1 MVLPKLLVSAMIALL
16 SVIMIL
22 PSNAHAVHTPE
33 YLTAFHAN
41 DIKVCQMFAPG
52 AFAKVTPKYVDCI
65 TGFYDGQHQKALTFG
80 ISQYKVGFQLGRN
93 DSVIGIDDPQA
104 ACKKY
109 GPKVNYGPE
118 WYCTTGYSDAQTQVQ
133 NGKLGASQ
141 TNTIKAY
148 HRTLPYRIG
157 FAAGVAN
164 KVGVCNQFSGR
175 DATICFN
182 GQTNGFNRNIKVW
195 EQTDIYK
202 LGFKMGFSDA
212 KLGNTPDNVG
222 ACDANENFT
231 STKNLCMSGY
241 DHGYASVRSHHR

>member
-1 MVLPKLLVSAMIALL
+1 MVLPKVFVYAMIALL
-16 SVIMIL
+16 SAMIIL
-22 PSNAHAVHTPE
+22 PSNAYAVHTSE
-33 YLTAFHAN
+33 YLTSFHAN

-65 TGFYDGQHQKALTFG
+65 RGFYDGQHHKALTFG

-93 DSVIGIDDPQA
+93 DSFIGVNDPQA

-109 GPKVNYGPE
+109 GPQVNYGPK
-118 WYCTTGYSDAQTQVQ
+118 WYCTTGYSDAQTRIQ

-175 DATICFN
+175 DATICLN
-182 GQTNGFNRNIKVW
+182 GQTNGFNRNIGVW
-195 EQTDIYK
+195 KQTDIYK

-212 KLGNTPDNVG
+212 RLGNTPDNVG

-241 DHGYASVRSHHR
+241 NHGYASVRNHH